1 LQPSW
6 NRGNIA
12 FMDVEIPSDLNP
24 FVQQMISCGA
34 YRDENELLI
43 EGLRLLRS
51 REQLRADV
59 NAGIDQLQSGEGL
72 DGDEVFARLEERAR
86 RLGIRAID

>member
-1 LQPSW
+1 M
-6 NRGNIA
+6 N
-12 FMDVEIPSDLNP
+12 VEIPSDLSP
-24 FVQQMISCGA
+24 FVQQMISCGS

-59 NAGIDQLQSGEGL
+59 NAGIDQLQNGEGL
-72 DGDEVFARLEERAR
+72 DGDEVFARLEQRALQFSTR
-86 RLGIRAID
+86 KFE